1 MSIPFAQAE
10 TGNSGCGIYGCG
22 GSMGTGG
29 NLAGWLLGLLF
40 WIVLIILFLWLAR
53 YLTRGDANRS
63 ESERRPENQTPLEI
77 LDERY
82 ARGELD
88 KDEYE
93 KRRQDLIRK

>member
-1 MSIPFAQAE
+1 MTSSALADAGS
-10 TGNSGCGIYGCG
+10 TGCGAFGCG
-22 GSMGTGG
+22 GIMGAG
-29 NLAGWLLGLLF
+29 NGWAGWILGLLF

-53 YLTRGDANRS
+53 YLTRADNVRS
-63 ESERRPENQTPLEI
+63 ENRPEKQTPLEI

-82 ARGELD
+82 ARGEID